1 MTNALPVLWQMALL
15 RVLATDPFNQLISPT
30 HVDTGAQAYSAL
42 IAKCQSK
49 YTIIFSIWTHKGE
62 KVSQKAPWNSG
73 GRSTTGNSK
82 VVVFRN
88 PYFAR
93 FWC

>member
-1 MTNALPVLWQMALL
+1 MALL

-73 GRSTTGNSK
+73 EEGRPLAIPKS
-82 VVVFRN
+82 
-88 PYFAR
+88 
-93 FWC
+93 